1 MQRKVRLIVVTEVTH
16 PRPGA
21 GVPLG
26 AVGVG
31 AGQLRLGPG
40 AQAQRLIDL
49 RQESEVRIH
58 FR

>member
-1 MQRKVRLIVVTEVTH
+1 MTEVTH